1 VFFRG
6 SAKSC
11 FCLAIGNQEVQHSG
25 RDRPFIC
32 GDFVNQKNLWRLKN
46 SWLKYWRSKEFLKFL
61 IVTQKTDLQMFVTWK
76 VSDIIEVI
84 KDIIYVLCILL
95 GTVFL
100 LPSYLAILFFIAWA
114 YDNWEDITDVKP
126 LGYVEPLTY
135 VEQKEMG
142 QLHHSKFYQERCY
155 SYRNERYYNCDTHT
169 YIEEQ

>member
-1 VFFRG
+1 
-6 SAKSC
+6 
-11 FCLAIGNQEVQHSG
+11 
-25 RDRPFIC
+25 
-32 GDFVNQKNLWRLKN
+32 
-46 SWLKYWRSKEFLKFL
+46 
-61 IVTQKTDLQMFVTWK
+61 MFVTWK
-76 VSDIIEVI
+76 VSDIIEGI

-95 GTVFL
+95 CPFL
-100 LPSYLAILFFIAWA
+100 PLLSLYGPMFFIAWA